1 MINPKK
7 QVEKHFN
14 NNPPI
19 RELHK
24 NKVARQNETEIQ
36 NLLTSTRKNAAHS
49 ANKGERRSAKTPI
62 PQI

>member
-7 QVEKHFN
+7 QIGKHFN

-24 NKVARQNETEIQ
+24 NKVARQNESDIQ
-36 NLLTSTRKNAAHS
+36 NLLSSTRKNATLNAS
-49 ANKGERRSAKTPI
+49 S
-62 PQI
+62 